1 MIDIFD
7 LGLRIRNVRK
17 AHNLTQEQLAEKIK
31 VSPHYVYE
39 LEHGYKSMSIY
50 TLANIATVLDA
61 PLDFLVFGKEPATT
75 PENKDYITH
84 DDLDRLVES
93 IPLYKRDSAYSA
105 LKNLLALSEIND
117 NPIYIKHQESH
128 MDFSPCGFLMFIVFL
143 FHNNIHNTS
152 RNIDLLDNVTCELVG
167 DHFLSLCD
175 NLILW
180 ILLADRKCCLSL
192 TVDLYSDLYC

>member
-75 PENKDYITH
+75 PENKDYI
-84 DDLDRLVES
+84 S
-93 IPLYKRDSAYSA
+93 
-105 LKNLLALSEIND
+105 
-117 NPIYIKHQESH
+117 
-128 MDFSPCGFLMFIVFL
+128 LMTIL
-143 FHNNIHNTS
+143 TGWWNRYRCT
-152 RNIDLLDNVTCELVG
+152 NVTV
-167 DHFLSLCD
+167 HTAHSR
-175 NLILW
+175 I
-180 ILLADRKCCLSL
+180 CCLI
-192 TVDLYSDLYC
+192 

>member
-61 PLDFLVFGKEPATT
+61 PLDFLVLGTGHHPREQG
-75 PENKDYITH
+75 
-84 DDLDRLVES
+84 
-93 IPLYKRDSAYSA
+93 LYHS
-105 LKNLLALSEIND
+105 
-117 NPIYIKHQESH
+117 
-128 MDFSPCGFLMFIVFL
+128 
-143 FHNNIHNTS
+143 
-152 RNIDLLDNVTCELVG
+152 
-167 DHFLSLCD
+167 
-175 NLILW
+175 
-180 ILLADRKCCLSL
+180 
-192 TVDLYSDLYC
+192 

>member
-61 PLDFLVFGKEPATT
+61 PLDFLVFGTRT
-75 PENKDYITH
+75 RII
-84 DDLDRLVES
+84 S
-93 IPLYKRDSAYSA
+93 
-105 LKNLLALSEIND
+105 
-117 NPIYIKHQESH
+117 
-128 MDFSPCGFLMFIVFL
+128 LMTIL
-143 FHNNIHNTS
+143 TDWWNRYRCT
-152 RNIDLLDNVTCELVG
+152 NVTV
-167 DHFLSLCD
+167 HTAHSR
-175 NLILW
+175 I
-180 ILLADRKCCLSL
+180 CCLI
-192 TVDLYSDLYC
+192 

>member
-75 PENKDYITH
+75 PRTRII
-84 DDLDRLVES
+84 S
-93 IPLYKRDSAYSA
+93 
-105 LKNLLALSEIND
+105 
-117 NPIYIKHQESH
+117 
-128 MDFSPCGFLMFIVFL
+128 LMTIL
-143 FHNNIHNTS
+143 TGWWNRYRCT
-152 RNIDLLDNVTCELVG
+152 NVTV
-167 DHFLSLCD
+167 HTAHSR
-175 NLILW
+175 I
-180 ILLADRKCCLSL
+180 CCLI
-192 TVDLYSDLYC
+192 

>member
-61 PLDFLVFGKEPATT
+61 PLDFSGVRKGTGHHPREQG
-75 PENKDYITH
+75 
-84 DDLDRLVES
+84 
-93 IPLYKRDSAYSA
+93 LYHS
-105 LKNLLALSEIND
+105 
-117 NPIYIKHQESH
+117 
-128 MDFSPCGFLMFIVFL
+128 
-143 FHNNIHNTS
+143 
-152 RNIDLLDNVTCELVG
+152 
-167 DHFLSLCD
+167 
-175 NLILW
+175 
-180 ILLADRKCCLSL
+180 
-192 TVDLYSDLYC
+192 

>member
-61 PLDFLVFGKEPATT
+61 P
-75 PENKDYITH
+75 
-84 DDLDRLVES
+84 VES

-105 LKNLLALSEIND
+105 LKNLLPYL
-117 NPIYIKHQESH
+117 K
-128 MDFSPCGFLMFIVFL
+128 
-143 FHNNIHNTS
+143 
-152 RNIDLLDNVTCELVG
+152 
-167 DHFLSLCD
+167 
-175 NLILW
+175 
-180 ILLADRKCCLSL
+180 
-192 TVDLYSDLYC
+192 

>member
-75 PENKDYITH
+75 PENMTILTGWWNRYRCT
-84 DDLDRLVES
+84 
-93 IPLYKRDSAYSA
+93 
-105 LKNLLALSEIND
+105 
-117 NPIYIKHQESH
+117 
-128 MDFSPCGFLMFIVFL
+128 
-143 FHNNIHNTS
+143 
-152 RNIDLLDNVTCELVG
+152 NVTV
-167 DHFLSLCD
+167 HTAHSR
-175 NLILW
+175 I
-180 ILLADRKCCLSL
+180 CCLI
-192 TVDLYSDLYC
+192 

>member
-75 PENKDYITH
+75 PRTRII
-84 DDLDRLVES
+84 S
-93 IPLYKRDSAYSA
+93 
-105 LKNLLALSEIND
+105 
-117 NPIYIKHQESH
+117 
-128 MDFSPCGFLMFIVFL
+128 LMTIL
-143 FHNNIHNTS
+143 TGWWNRYRCT
-152 RNIDLLDNVTCELVG
+152 NVTM
-167 DHFLSLCD
+167 HTAHSR
-175 NLILW
+175 I
-180 ILLADRKCCLSL
+180 CCLI
-192 TVDLYSDLYC
+192 

>member
-1 MIDIFD
+1 M
-7 LGLRIRNVRK
+7 RK

-39 LEHGYKSMSIY
+39 IEHGYKSMSIY

-93 IPLYKRDSAYSA
+93 IPLYKRDSANSA
-105 LKNLLALSEIND
+105 LKNLLPYL
-117 NPIYIKHQESH
+117 K
-128 MDFSPCGFLMFIVFL
+128 
-143 FHNNIHNTS
+143 
-152 RNIDLLDNVTCELVG
+152 
-167 DHFLSLCD
+167 
-175 NLILW
+175 
-180 ILLADRKCCLSL
+180 
-192 TVDLYSDLYC
+192 

>member
-105 LKNLLALSEIND
+105 LKNLLHYL
-117 NPIYIKHQESH
+117 K
-128 MDFSPCGFLMFIVFL
+128 
-143 FHNNIHNTS
+143 
-152 RNIDLLDNVTCELVG
+152 
-167 DHFLSLCD
+167 
-175 NLILW
+175 
-180 ILLADRKCCLSL
+180 
-192 TVDLYSDLYC
+192 

>member
-75 PENKDYITH
+75 PENRII
-84 DDLDRLVES
+84 S
-93 IPLYKRDSAYSA
+93 
-105 LKNLLALSEIND
+105 
-117 NPIYIKHQESH
+117 
-128 MDFSPCGFLMFIVFL
+128 LMTIL
-143 FHNNIHNTS
+143 TGWWNRYRCT
-152 RNIDLLDNVTCELVG
+152 NVTV
-167 DHFLSLCD
+167 HTAHSR
-175 NLILW
+175 I
-180 ILLADRKCCLSL
+180 CCLI
-192 TVDLYSDLYC
+192 

>member
-84 DDLDRLVES
+84 DDLDRLVE
-93 IPLYKRDSAYSA
+93 RRVA
-105 LKNLLALSEIND
+105 L
-117 NPIYIKHQESH
+117 
-128 MDFSPCGFLMFIVFL
+128 
-143 FHNNIHNTS
+143 TS
-152 RNIDLLDNVTCELVG
+152 SVACSVNRCSGKSLTRMRP
-167 DHFLSLCD
+167 LSL
-175 NLILW
+175 LRARFSMTL
-180 ILLADRKCCLSL
+180 
-192 TVDLYSDLYC
+192 

>member
-61 PLDFLVFGKEPATT
+61 PLDFLVFGKDPATT

-105 LKNLLALSEIND
+105 LKNLLPYL
-117 NPIYIKHQESH
+117 K
-128 MDFSPCGFLMFIVFL
+128 
-143 FHNNIHNTS
+143 
-152 RNIDLLDNVTCELVG
+152 
-167 DHFLSLCD
+167 
-175 NLILW
+175 
-180 ILLADRKCCLSL
+180 
-192 TVDLYSDLYC
+192 

>member
-50 TLANIATVLDA
+50 TLANIATVVYGLHH
-61 PLDFLVFGKEPATT
+61 LGLSRKEPATT

-105 LKNLLALSEIND
+105 LKNLLPYL
-117 NPIYIKHQESH
+117 K
-128 MDFSPCGFLMFIVFL
+128 
-143 FHNNIHNTS
+143 
-152 RNIDLLDNVTCELVG
+152 
-167 DHFLSLCD
+167 
-175 NLILW
+175 
-180 ILLADRKCCLSL
+180 
-192 TVDLYSDLYC
+192 